1 MNIAPELMFR
11 SKGSTYAI
19 GGLDAEDLAFIFME
33 EEVGRFDWQSNWE
46 KIKATGTATQRVQDW
61 LNTMQIDNQ
70 NPDELVRILD
80 TVAAERSGRW
90 L

>member
-1 MNIAPELMFR
+1 MFR
-11 SKGSTYAI
+11 SRGQSYAI
-19 GGLDAEDLAFIFME
+19 SGLDAEDLAFVFME
-33 EEVGRFDWQSNWE
+33 EEIGRFDWKANWE